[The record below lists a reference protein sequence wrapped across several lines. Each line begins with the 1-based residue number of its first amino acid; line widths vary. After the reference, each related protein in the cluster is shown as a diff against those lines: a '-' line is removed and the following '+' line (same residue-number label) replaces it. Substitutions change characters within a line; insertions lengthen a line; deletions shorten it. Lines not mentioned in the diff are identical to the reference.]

1 METSVRVKKEKVKLS
16 GKVMCV
22 TKTKVAPMETSGR
35 VTKAFYTLVEISMPP

>member
-22 TKTKVAPMETSGR
+22 TKTKVPWKLPDA
-35 VTKAFYTLVEISMPP
+35 